1 MVKLLQAIA
10 GAPHGGAEL
19 FFTRLA
25 IGLEEAGQ
33 QQIILMRK
41 DKERAQLLK
50 DASICP
56 VELRFGARF
65 DFLTQW
71 KMKRVI
77 DSYKPDIVLS
87 WMNRATSKI
96 TMGPFV
102 HVARLGGYYNL
113 KYYKNCDHLIGNTP
127 QIVEYLKRSN
137 WPAGKCHYI
146 PNFVDQEKGTPID
159 RANFNTPNEV
169 PLIISLGRLHKNKA
183 FDVLIKAMVELKDT
197 FLWLAGDGE
206 ELPSLTSLAEEIGVS
221 ERVKFLGWQRD
232 TKNLI
237 ATCDALICPSRHE
250 PLGNVVL
257 EGWAQG
263 KPVIAA
269 ASDGPRYLIEHGQN
283 GLLSPVDDPISL
295 ASAIKDVLN
304 DSKSSKALA
313 KAGKSIFMSNFTK
326 SIVVSKYQDLF
337 DKISS

>member
-1 MVKLLQAIA
+1 
-10 GAPHGGAEL
+10 
-19 FFTRLA
+19 
-25 IGLEEAGQ
+25 
-33 QQIILMRK
+33 
-41 DKERAQLLK
+41 
-50 DASICP
+50 
-56 VELRFGARF
+56 
-65 DFLTQW
+65 
-71 KMKRVI
+71 
-77 DSYKPDIVLS
+77 
-87 WMNRATSKI
+87 
-96 TMGPFV
+96 
-102 HVARLGGYYNL
+102 
-113 KYYKNCDHLIGNTP
+113 
-127 QIVEYLKRSN
+127 
-137 WPAGKCHYI
+137 
-146 PNFVDQEKGTPID
+146 
-159 RANFNTPNEV
+159 
-169 PLIISLGRLHKNKA
+169 
-183 FDVLIKAMVELKDT
+183 MVELKDT

-221 ERVKFLGWQRD
+221 ERVKFLGWQHD